1 MANATLHKSKRDR
14 FVEFYTKLEDIE
26 NELSHYT
33 EYFEGKIILCNCDD
47 PYESNFFYYFAT
59 RFNDLKLKKLICTCY
74 NGSPV
79 AYTQMSLFDEDGGKD
94 NQEKRKAYKVEITEV
109 EDYDK
114 NGATNIDDI
123 DILLKREGVVKKLD
137 GNGDFRSA
145 ECIQLLKEADIVV
158 TNPPFSLFREY
169 MAQLVEYGKKF
180 LIIGKIDAVAYRD
193 VFPLIRDN
201 IIWCGYNVG
210 HFWYRVPDYYEE
222 KSTDFKVDEYG
233 QKWRRVGNICW
244 YTNLDIKKR
253 HEKFE
258 FIKKYDPKD
267 YPKYDN
273 YDAINVDLVEDIPD
287 NYWGVMGVPATFI
300 GKYNPNVFEILGS
313 TQRGCHDLVPDT
325 KKYDDFWEIN
335 YKTGKPTGSAGSK
348 TNENPNLVQ
357 NNGTQNYFINA
368 DGICVQSKYHRLFI
382 RRKE

>member
-1 MANATLHKSKRDR
+1 MAITNLHKSRKDK
-14 FVEFYTKLEDIE
+14 FVEFYTRLEDIE
-26 NELSHYT
+26 NELCHYT
-33 EYFEGKIILCNCDD
+33 EYFEGKTILCNCDD

-59 RFNDLKLKKLICTCY
+59 RFNDLKLEKLICTCY

-79 AYTQMSLFDEDGGKD
+79 AYTQMSFFDGDTEEGE
-94 NQEKRKAYKVEITEV
+94 QVKRSAYKVEIKEV
-109 EDYDK
+109 EDFDK

-123 DILLKREGVVKKLD
+123 DILLKREGVVKRLE

-145 ECIQLLKEADIVV
+145 ECIELLKEADIVV

-169 MAQLVEYGKKF
+169 MAQLIEYGKKF

-210 HFWYRVPDYYEE
+210 HFWYKVPAYYEE
-222 KSTDFKVDEYG
+222 KSTDFKIDEYG

-258 FIKKYDPKD
+258 FIKKYRPED

-273 YDAINVDLVEDIPD
+273 YDAINVDLVDDIPD

-300 GKYNPNVFEILGS
+300 GKYNPMVFDIIGLSASVKYDRDIVGLDFLGGNDAS
-313 TQRGCHDLVPDT
+313 PLLAQK
-325 KKYDDFWEIN
+325 KKYARI
-335 YKTGKPTGSAGSK
+335 
-348 TNENPNLVQ
+348 
-357 NNGTQNYFINA
+357 FI
-368 DGICVQSKYHRLFI
+368 Q
-382 RRKE
+382 RRR